1 MGFFDSYKAAIFDM
15 DGTLADSMGLWGKVC
30 QNWLGGL
37 GREPEQNLEGTLSAM
52 SLSQSADYVIKNY
65 HLDLSPAEV
74 IEQWGK
80 TVLEEYE
87 LRVPLKPG
95 AAELVRALAGRGM
108 KLAIATSSFP
118 AACEAVLSRH
128 KIREYFS
135 ALVYTDEIKS
145 ESGRVLNK
153 TFPDIWL
160 TAAARLGVPPE
171 ECVIF
176 EDMYAALRGGRAAGM
191 GFVAVWDESGGDW
204 PAFSAEA
211 DLALRSPLEALS
223 LL

>member
-15 DGTLADSMGLWGKVC
+15 DGTLVDSMGLWGKVC
-30 QNWLGGL
+30 RDWLRAL
-37 GREPEQNLEGTLSAM
+37 GKEPAENLERTLSAM
-52 SLSQSADYVIKNY
+52 SLSQSADYVIKTY
-65 HLDLSPAEV
+65 QVELSPAGV
-74 IEQWGK
+74 INQWG
-80 TVLEEYE
+80 TMMLEEYKE
-87 LRVPLKPG
+87 RAPLKPG

-118 AACEAVLSRH
+118 AACEAVLCRH

-135 ALVYTDEIKS
+135 ALVYTDEINS
-145 ESGRVLNK
+145 QTGQVLNK

-160 TAAARLGVPPE
+160 TAAARLGVPPK

-176 EDMYAALRGGRAAGM
+176 EDMYAALKGGRAAGM
-191 GFVAVWDESGGDW
+191 GFAAVWDESGVGW

-211 DLALRSPLEALS
+211 DLALRSPLDALA